1 MVIMKNLVWFRED
14 LRISDNT
21 ALYQAAKEPQTEV
34 FAIYILDAGLWER
47 HHVAPCRV
55 QFILDG
61 LQDLSKSLNKL
72 KVPLLIDQVDNTEQ
86 IPKLLHNY
94 IKKYQI
100 ENLFFNQQ
108 YEINE
113 KRRDQLV
120 CDYLSKRGIQCNS
133 YHDQLILHPGTVLTK
148 SGKFFSVFTPFKRAW
163 YKEFNTKKIVVVN
176 PVFKKNKK
184 KLIKSTIFH
193 QKLLGISENIA
204 WIAGEKEAQKRL
216 HEFIENGLF
225 DYYKYRD
232 FPSLSGTSQLS
243 PYLSAGMIS
252 PRKCFIAALQANDG
266 EVESGNKGALTW
278 MSELIWREF
287 YKHLLAALPRLS
299 MNKPYQLKTEKLKWR
314 YNEKQLRAWQ
324 EGKTGYPII
333 DAGMRQLN
341 QIGWMHNRL
350 RMIVA
355 MFFTKN
361 LFFDWR
367 LGEDYFMRHLIDGDL
382 SANNGGWQW
391 SASTGTDAAPYFRI
405 FNPIRQSERF
415 DPQGDFIR
423 RYCPELKEMDSFAIH
438 DPHARAAELAKS
450 VGYPT
455 PIVDLGISRLAAISA
470 FKKL

>member
-1 MVIMKNLVWFRED
+1 MKNLVWFRED

-21 ALYQAAKEPQTEV
+21 ALYQATKESQTEV
-34 FAIYILDAGLWER
+34 LAIYILDTGLWER

-61 LQDLSKSLNKL
+61 LQELSQSLQEL
-72 KVPLLIDQVDNTEQ
+72 KVSLLIEQVEKTEQ
-86 IPKLLHNY
+86 IPKLLYNY
-94 IKKYQI
+94 MKQCKS
-100 ENLFFNQQ
+100 ESLFFNLQ
-108 YEINE
+108 YELNE
-113 KRRDQLV
+113 RRRDQFV
-120 CDYLSKRGIQCNS
+120 CDYLNKKGMQCNS
-133 YHDQLILHPGTVLTK
+133 YHDQLILDPGTVLTK
-148 SGKFFSVFTPFKRAW
+148 SGEHFSIFTPFKRAW
-163 YKEFNTKKIVVVN
+163 YKEFNAKKIIVVN
-176 PVFKKNKK
+176 PIFKKNHK
-184 KLIKSTIFH
+184 KLIKSTVFP
-193 QKLLGISENIA
+193 KELLKFSSNKV

-216 HEFIENGLF
+216 NKFIKNALF
-225 DYYKYRD
+225 DYDKYRD
-232 FPSLSGTSQLS
+232 FPSVLGTSQLS

-252 PRKCFIAALQANDG
+252 SRKCFIAALQANDG

-287 YKHLLAALPRLS
+287 YKHLLVAFPRLS

-314 YNEKQLRAWQ
+314 SNTKQLIAWQ

-423 RYCPELKEMDSFAIH
+423 LYCPELKEMDSYAIH
-438 DPHARAAELAKS
+438 DPHARAAKLAKS
-450 VGYPT
+450 IGYPK
-455 PIVDLGISRLAAISA
+455 PIVDIKISRLLAIKA